1 MTLVQHMSYD
11 APINVLPFRQGGAVR
26 STASGESAMQVI
38 AITGGKGGVGKT
50 NIAVNLAVSMSM
62 EGLDV
67 MLFDADLGLA
77 NVDIVL
83 GMQIKHTLADV
94 VSGDKTL
101 ADVVVD
107 GPEGLRVIPAASG
120 VAQMV
125 DMQSTDQE
133 TLIQQ
138 LSDQLMP
145 PDVLIVDTGAGIDQT
160 VQTFVAACQT
170 AVLVVCDEPA
180 SLTDAYALMKDAG
193 MWAGATVTASEAEE
207 HEFACI
213 QLHHTMMGRQIV
225 KEVGLET
232 FLNEPAKGKG
242 GWNNRIEFETH
253 KGPLSPDETNLWQ
266 DFDHE
271 TGHFWNLSIDL
282 NKCLGCGACVIA
294 CHAENNVPVVGKEEI
309 RRSRDMHWLRID
321 RYYSSDMTDELAEE
335 QGIGVIDK
343 FKGMEDPA
351 VEPQVVFSR

>member
-1 MTLVQHMSYD
+1 
-11 APINVLPFRQGGAVR
+11 
-26 STASGESAMQVI
+26 MQVI

-62 EGLDV
+62 DGLDV

-94 VSGDKTL
+94 VSGAKTL

-125 DMQSTDQE
+125 DMQSADQE
-133 TLIQQ
+133 MLISQ
-138 LSDQLMP
+138 LSGQLMP

-180 SLTDAYALMKDAG
+180 SLTDAYALMKVLRAKKDIRRFEILANQVDTPIQGKQLFERIANVCDRYLDVELGYLGGVPTDMYLRRAVQERRALVSVYPRAPAANAIRDAG
-193 MWAGATVTASEAEE
+193 RRLNRQAPRSQSSGVGFFVE
-207 HEFACI
+207 
-213 QLHHTMMGRQIV
+213 QL
-225 KEVGLET
+225 
-232 FLNEPAKGKG
+232 
-242 GWNNRIEFETH
+242 
-253 KGPLSPDETNLWQ
+253 LSQ
-266 DFDHE
+266 Q
-271 TGHFWNLSIDL
+271 S
-282 NKCLGCGACVIA
+282 
-294 CHAENNVPVVGKEEI
+294 HAV
-309 RRSRDMHWLRID
+309 RH
-321 RYYSSDMTDELAEE
+321 
-335 QGIGVIDK
+335 
-343 FKGMEDPA
+343 
-351 VEPQVVFSR
+351 